1 MDAPP
6 LSSRSIVIAGL
17 VWLIVALAAG
27 ASGALQS
34 LRPPAPQLLVVG
46 LTAALVIGGIRS
58 PRLRAWGLRVDLRWL
73 VALHV
78 TRFVGAEFLAFYRR
92 GELPFAF
99 AVPGAWGDMAVAAAA
114 ILVLASGP
122 PRTRARRFIYGAW
135 NVLGLADLLF
145 VVTTA
150 ARLALTNPDSM
161 RALLRLPLSLLPTF
175 LVPVLLASHGLI
187 AVRLAGRPSAA
198 VDTPQAAP

>member
-27 ASGALQS
+27 ASGALEG
-34 LRPPAPQLLVVG
+34 R
-46 LTAALVIGGIRS
+46 
-58 PRLRAWGLRVDLRWL
+58 LRVDLRWL

-175 LVPVLLASHGLI
+175 LVPVLVASHGLI